1 METSTKTT
9 HRLKDFGQTDENG
22 YFYHGGRADD
32 VIITAGYTMGA
43 VEIENVLLTHADI
56 DEVAVIGV
64 PDEER
69 GQVVKAV
76 IVSKRQGDASF
87 TKEIQHFAQERL
99 SRHEYPRLVAF
110 VETLPKTP
118 VGKINR
124 KKLREVE
131 QGKA

>member
-1 METSTKTT
+1 MMDRRGEWFPTKD
-9 HRLKDFGQTDENG
+9 LGQTDENG

-87 TKEIQHFAQERL
+87 TKEIQLFAQERL

-110 VETLPKTP
+110 VENLLKTP
-118 VGKINR
+118 AGKINR
-124 KKLREVE
+124 KKLREAE
-131 QGKA
+131 QG